1 MIRRCFVW
9 AAILGLFFDQ
19 VTKLAVYG
27 MLAPGES
34 VRLAG
39 NFLRIIHADNPQ
51 GVFGLSF
58 GPQFLYYVLPAIGS
72 ILVVVFA
79 LRARDRWSATAFGLI
94 LGGAVG
100 NLVDRIR
107 LGGHVIDFIDVGW
120 RGWRWYVFN
129 VADACVVCGII
140 ILLGREFLFPVK
152 AVPPAVA
159 AAPEPDVQ
167 NR

>member
-1 MIRRCFVW
+1 MIRRCFIW
-9 AAILGLFFDQ
+9 AAILGFFLDQ

-27 MLAPGES
+27 MLPPGES
-34 VRLAG
+34 TRLVG
-39 NFLRIIHADNPQ
+39 NYLRIIHADNPQ

-58 GPQFLYYVLPAIGS
+58 GPQFLYYLLPTIGS

-79 LRARDRWSATAFGLI
+79 LRARDRWSATAFGMI

-100 NLVDRIR
+100 NLIDRIR

-120 RGWRWYVFN
+120 RGWRWYTFN

-140 ILLGREFLFPVK
+140 ILLGREFLFPPK
-152 AVPPAVA
+152 ALPPAVA
-159 AAPEPDVQ
+159 VTPEPGAPG
-167 NR
+167 R